1 MCLIFVWTLL
11 ELLVALVLCV
21 NLFECGIQNLSSVHL
36 LRVSAEPPFRTTS
49 LIFIPTSTGTV
60 TRASEAFI
68 RVVNLT
74 GIIAEVGNLA

>member
-49 LIFIPTSTGTV
+49 LICIPTSTETM

-68 RVVNLT
+68 QVANFNM
-74 GIIAEVGNLA
+74 IIAEVGDLA

>member
-1 MCLIFVWTLL
+1 MIVPLL
-11 ELLVALVLCV
+11 GTVVALVLCLLRFV
-21 NLFECGIQNLSSVHL
+21 CGLQNLFSVHL

-49 LIFIPTSTGTV
+49 LICIPTSTGTM

-74 GIIAEVGNLA
+74 GIIAEVGDLA